1 MWLEEL
7 WFALFEF
14 LDKGGVVL
22 WAILGLSFYLFALI
36 FERLIYLFFSAKEY
50 EAGLVEALHQHSV
63 FFELVR
69 LEYLAKKQF
78 FKRQNLITITIA
90 MMPLMG
96 LLGTVTGMIEVFEV
110 MALFGNSNPRLMASG
125 VAKAIIPTM
134 TGMAVAV
141 LSIFALYILRVFAI
155 KQMNKTIKNL
165 KEVYNATL

>member
-1 MWLEEL
+1 MWFEEL

-14 LDKGGVVL
+14 LDKGGIVL

-36 FERLIYLFFSAKEY
+36 LERVVYLFLNAKKY
-50 EAGLVEALHQHSV
+50 ELELVEALNKRTV
-63 FFELVR
+63 FFELIR
-69 LEYLAKKQF
+69 LEYLAHKQF
-78 FKRQNLITITIA
+78 FKHHGLIKITIA
-90 MMPLMG
+90 MLPLMG

-110 MALFGNSNPRLMASG
+110 MAMFGNSNPRLMASG

-141 LSIFALYILRVFAI
+141 FSILALYILKALARKRI
-155 KQMNKTIKNL
+155 NETIKNL